1 MEQMNRIMWQKTENF
16 QMRKY
21 LSGIKYS
28 SIDVIHL
35 LFPLFLYIQSN
46 NLGRNEKKY
55 FAKFS
60 SKLI

>member
-1 MEQMNRIMWQKTENF
+1 MWQKNENF

-21 LSGIKYS
+21 LTGIKFS

-35 LFPLFLYIQSN
+35 PIPPFLYTHSN

-60 SKLI
+60 SKIV

>member
-1 MEQMNRIMWQKTENF
+1 MNRIMWQKTENF

-35 LFPLFLYIQSN
+35 LFPPFLYIHSN

-60 SKLI
+60 SKII